1 MALPEFSMK
10 ELLEAGVHFG
20 HQTHRW
26 NPKMKEYIYG
36 EHNNIHIIDLSQTV
50 HMLRNAMVAVSEVT
64 KSEGRIL
71 FVGTKRQ
78 ASEIISETATQCA
91 QYYINHRWLGGT
103 LTNWKTISNTIE
115 RLKSI
120 QKTLD
125 DVESAGLTKKEL
137 LKLTRERDKLELSIG
152 GIKDMG
158 RLPDLI
164 FVIDTVREQIAI
176 KEAQKLN
183 IPIAAIIDTNS
194 NPEGITYPIPGN
206 DDSAKSIKLYCELIS
221 QAALDGISVQTKQFK
236 KELTNDE
243 EKLEADN
250 NTKNNEE
257 TKETDSN
264 NKDKKLSKDN
274 KAKEI
279 KKEKEEQSEKIEA
292 NIDLPK
298 EEKKD

>member
-26 NPKMKEYIYG
+26 NPKMKDYIYG
-36 EHNNIHIIDLSQTV
+36 EHNNVHIIDLSQTV
-50 HMLRNAMVAVSEVT
+50 PMLRNAMVAVSEVT

-125 DVESAGLTKKEL
+125 DDESAGLTKKEL
-137 LKLTRERDKLELSIG
+137 LKLTREKDKLELSIG

-243 EKLEADN
+243 EKLEMDN
-250 NTKNNEE
+250 NAKNNKES
-257 TKETDSN
+257 KETDNES
-264 NKDKKLSKDN
+264 KDKKLSKES
-274 KAKEI
+274 KTKEI
-279 KKEKEEQSEKIEA
+279 EKEEQSEEVKA
-292 NIDLPK
+292 AIDLSK

>member
-1 MALPEFSMK
+1 MK

-26 NPKMKEYIYG
+26 NPKMKDYIYG
-36 EHNNIHIIDLSQTV
+36 EHNNVHIIDLSQTV

-125 DVESAGLTKKEL
+125 DDESAGLTKKEL
-137 LKLTRERDKLELSIG
+137 LKLTREKDKLELSIG

-243 EKLEADN
+243 EKLEVDN
-250 NTKNNEE
+250 NAKNN
-257 TKETDSN
+257 KKSKDTDNES
-264 NKDKKLSKDN
+264 KDKKLSKES
-274 KAKEI
+274 KTKEI
-279 KKEKEEQSEKIEA
+279 EKEEQSEEVKA
-292 NIDLPK
+292 AIDLSK

>member
-26 NPKMKEYIYG
+26 NPKMKDYIYG
-36 EHNNIHIIDLSQTV
+36 EHNNVHIIDLSQTV

-164 FVIDTVREQIAI
+164 FVIDTVREQIAV

-243 EKLEADN
+243 EKLEVDN
-250 NTKNNEE
+250 DAKNNKES
-257 TKETDSN
+257 KETDNES
-264 NKDKKLSKDN
+264 KDKKLSKES
-274 KAKEI
+274 KTKEI
-279 KKEKEEQSEKIEA
+279 EKEGQSEEVKA
-292 NIDLPK
+292 AIDLSK